1 MTDPNS
7 KDRAVQ
13 VVPLPSGTT
22 LTVRAGTD
30 GEEINLRTAGGTLE
44 VKIRLTDDGPVL
56 SLKGATLEIEATD
69 RVAVNCREFS
79 VHAQD
84 RVELSGG
91 DVRVHSGNEIRMKSA
106 AQTYIDGDYVNLNC
120 LDRVGYHDYLPT
132 LEPGDREPESGPGS
146 TGPMTEPSGEPKS

>member
-1 MTDPNS
+1 MTDQRA
-7 KDRAVQ
+7 KDGIVQ

-44 VKIRLTDDGPVL
+44 LKIRLTEDGPVL

-79 VHAQD
+79 VHAEEGVD
-84 RVELSGG
+84 LTAG
-91 DVRVHSGNEIRMKSA
+91 DVRVQSGSEIRMKSA

-120 LDRVGYHDYLPT
+120 LDRVGYHDYVPDPAAT
-132 LEPGDREPESGPGS
+132 LEPGSQEMGSDSGGPVEPPPHES
-146 TGPMTEPSGEPKS
+146 

>member
-1 MTDPNS
+1 MTDQ
-7 KDRAVQ
+7 RARDGTVQ

-44 VKIRLTDDGPVL
+44 LRIRVTEDGPVL

-84 RVELSGG
+84 RVELSAS
-91 DVRVHSGNEIRMKSA
+91 DVRVHSGNEIRMKSG
-106 AQTYIDGDYVNLNC
+106 AQTYIDA
-120 LDRVGYHDYLPT
+120 
-132 LEPGDREPESGPGS
+132 
-146 TGPMTEPSGEPKS
+146 